1 MARHQRVTKR
11 AQLKD
16 LQKSIQS
23 AKTKSKFI
31 FFYLF
36 ILFLLQLTNNLA
48 QFGMLPRYFR

>member
-16 LQKSIQS
+16 LQKSIES

-31 FFYLF
+31 FLF
-36 ILFLLQLTNNLA
+36 I
-48 QFGMLPRYFR
+48 YFIFIAVNK